1 MKINLIGSDQ
11 NGLSVKTNNQV
22 SENCYIKETPDGFS
36 PIALVSTM
44 GSDVF
49 ASDTGTPR
57 GCRELGGVAYFV
69 IGATLYSVGRGGSKT
84 ALGYIP
90 GTQDVWMTDD
100 GTSLIIV
107 NGTNTGYYYNT
118 STSVFSTIPL
128 PGAAYTIDYLDT
140 YVAFSSDGRRWYLSV
155 VGDTDSFDSLD
166 FASKSKSPDD
176 LVALIED
183 HSEFILFG
191 KKTIEPWFNSADV
204 DFAFSQNTAGVIDR
218 GCAARFSI
226 AKNDNTIFF
235 LGDDYIVYRLQ
246 GYQPVR
252 VSNDSVET
260 RISNEIKNGNI
271 DDVKA
276 ASAFIYIEHGH
287 KFYQLTIP
295 NRFTVVYNIAT
306 QQWHTKKHFDYQTHH
321 ANCYCFCYGKHL
333 IGSITGGVYYMS
345 RDLHADGSAV
355 LKRVRRS
362 SVFNEDQRLI
372 KWKNIRLVVDSGSTT
387 VLSGQGSEPEIVIRW
402 SEDGG
407 RTWKN
412 ERKLKIGA
420 AGNYLK
426 NVITRNCG
434 SSRAR
439 TLEVYQTDPA
449 PFFVVDAYADVS
461 I

>member
-1 MKINLIGSDQ
+1 MKINLLGSDQ
-11 NGLSVKTNNQV
+11 KGLSVKTNNQA
-22 SENCYIKETPDGFS
+22 SENCYIKEAPDGFS

-49 ASDTGTPR
+49 ASDGNAPR
-57 GCRELGGVAYFV
+57 GCREVNGVAYFV
-69 IGATLYSVGRGGSKT
+69 IGTSLYSVSSAGVKT
-84 ALGYIP
+84 SLGTIP
-90 GTQDVWMTDD
+90 GSGKIWMTDD
-100 GTSLIIV
+100 GTNVIVV
-107 NGTNTGYYYNT
+107 NGTSTGYYYNT
-118 STSVFSTIPL
+118 STAAFSSIAL
-128 PGAAYTIDYLDT
+128 PGNAYTIDYLDT
-140 YVAFSSDGRRWYLSV
+140 YVAFSSDNRRWYLSAV
-155 VGDTDSFDSLD
+155 NDTDSFDSLD
-166 FASKSKSPDD
+166 FALKSKSPDD

-226 AKNDNTIFF
+226 AKNDNTLFF

-252 VSNDSVET
+252 ISNDSIET

-271 DDVKA
+271 ADVEA
-276 ASAFIYIEHGH
+276 AFAFIYIEHGH

-295 NRFTVVYNIAT
+295 NRFTAVYNIAT
-306 QQWHTKKHFDYQTHH
+306 QQWHTQKHFDYETHH

-345 RDLHADGSAV
+345 RDLHVDGPAV

-362 SVFNEDQRLI
+362 NVFNENQRLV
-372 KWKNIRLVVDSGSTT
+372 KWKSIRLVVDSGSTS
-387 VLSGQGSEPEIVIRW
+387 VLSGQGSDPEIVVRW
-402 SEDGG
+402 SEDSG

-420 AGNYLK
+420 SGDYLK

-434 SSRAR
+434 ASRAR
-439 TLEVYQTDPA
+439 VLEIYQTDPV
-449 PFFVVDAYADVS
+449 PFFIVDAYADVS